1 MTPGIYYDLSNQDYH
16 SGAGI
21 SKSGLDAI
29 AKSPAHYFAK
39 YLDPSRPPPSD
50 PTPSMFN
57 GTLAHC
63 AILERD
69 QFEKRY
75 LVRPEGIDLRTK
87 DGKAWAAS
95 VPPEL
100 TIITAEQQA
109 RAFAQA
115 EAIQRLPDVAEA
127 FANGRSE
134 VSAFWTDKETGVLC
148 KCRPDFVHEASA
160 DGVIL
165 FDLKTTQD
173 ASPAEFGRSVAK
185 WRYHVQTALYSDGY
199 RQATGKDV
207 LAYVF
212 VAVESDWP
220 HFCSAVMLDQLA
232 DAEGAALY
240 RRNLNTYAAC
250 LQSGSWP
257 GYSTA
262 IETIALPPW
271 AINKEQAA

>member
-16 SGAGI
+16 AGPGI

-29 AKSPAHYFAK
+29 AKSPAHYYSR
-39 YLDPSRPPPSD
+39 YLDPARPAAPE
-50 PTPSMFN
+50 PTPSMKT

-63 AILERD
+63 VILESE
-69 QFEKRY
+69 QFENRY

-87 DGKAWAAS
+87 EGRAWAA
-95 VPPEL
+95 
-100 TIITAEQQA
+100 TIDPGLDVITAEQYA
-109 RAFAQA
+109 RAIAQA
-115 EAIQRLPDVAEA
+115 ESIKRLPDVAEA

-148 KCRPDFVHEASA
+148 KCRPDFVHDASA

-185 WRYHVQTALYSDGY
+185 WRYHVQAAWYSDGY

-207 LAYVF
+207 IAYVF
-212 VAVESDWP
+212 VAVENDWP
-220 HFCSAVMLDQLA
+220 HFCSAVMLDPLA

-240 RRNLNTYAAC
+240 RRNLNTYAEC
-250 LQSGSWP
+250 LQSGNWP

-262 IETIALPPW
+262 IETISLPAW
-271 AINKEQAA
+271 AITQENAA